1 MMSEQLE
8 TVDVDVFSPENFPK
22 YFREVGKSKPE
33 KGESLVIFRSPAELV
48 DGDVKKDV
56 IDHMTTSNFGAQHG
70 IQVLMRNCSMSYADA
85 MRVCKEICSDMI
97 TLDREHVL
105 SKPYKFVFE
114 KMYYANKKHVPED
127 PRWEIVNLKLANA
140 KEQVVEEYN

>member
-22 YFREVGKSKPE
+22 YFREVGRSKPE

-56 IDHMTTSNFGAQHG
+56 IEHMLENDFGAQHG

-85 MRVCKEICSDMI
+85 MRVCKEICADM
-97 TLDREHVL
+97 LVMEKEAVMN
-105 SKPYKFVFE
+105 KAYKFVFE
-114 KMYYANKKHVPED
+114 KQYYANKKYVPED
-127 PRWEIVNLKLANA
+127 PRWEIVTLKLVNA
-140 KEQVVEEYN
+140 KEMKVEDYK